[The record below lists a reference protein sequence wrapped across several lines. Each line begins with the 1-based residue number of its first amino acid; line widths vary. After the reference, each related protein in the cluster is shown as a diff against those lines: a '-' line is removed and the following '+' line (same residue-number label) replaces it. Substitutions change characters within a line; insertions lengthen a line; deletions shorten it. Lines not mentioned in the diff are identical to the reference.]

1 MKTAKEW
8 MKIQE
13 SIEVPESESEERAL
27 KRIENFIEKI
37 QLDTLN
43 EAAILVRA
51 NEKHHETDYSN
62 SNVLIDL
69 IEKLGGTAS
78 IVR

>member
-1 MKTAKEW
+1 MKTPENWLTLVDSSDGVFGFFAK
-8 MKIQE
+8 
-13 SIEVPESESEERAL
+13 SEI
-27 KRIENFIEKI
+27 KKI
-37 QLDTLN
+37 QLDALN
-43 EAAILVRA
+43 EAAILVRT
-51 NEKHHETDYSN
+51 NENYHETDHSN